1 MGEIAGEKSGSKRDQ
16 ETKMESTTYDKKLT
30 VLVDIV
36 GEERITMMDM
46 LRKVKEDCGVV
57 TGCRYKTPKQYEVT
71 MQTSTGKERLMDGVK
86 IRDSRILARDIQ
98 TDEMVVSFLALPIYM
113 EDKEIHEKLREWGV
127 KAVSRIRRR
136 MWPGT
141 DIADGTRYVKV
152 KFTETVK
159 SLPYSTKF
167 LV

>member
-1 MGEIAGEKSGSKRDQ
+1 
-16 ETKMESTTYDKKLT
+16 
-30 VLVDIV
+30 
-36 GEERITMMDM
+36 MMDM

-57 TGCRYKTPKQYEVT
+57 TGCRYKTPKQYEV
-71 MQTSTGKERLMDGVK
+71 TSTGKERLMDGVK

-127 KAVSRIRRR
+127 KPVSRIRRR